1 MRSRWV
7 ACAAVALVALV
18 AGVGQA
24 FLWSAIAPR
33 QRWIVY
39 RPDPSRFAQGH
50 NFAPLPTE
58 NVDRFTAIGMFAMMS
73 LVIGV
78 VIGTAAWQIRFAR
91 GLSMLLSA
99 GIGCAVG
106 SSVAL
111 WLGPRLAGG
120 VLPAVLAGQGVDHDQ
135 MVTMPPSIS
144 WTSVVVAPLFAVAVY
159 TVTAAWHP
167 DPGLGGASG
176 RQLEEPFTAPIPAVG
191 QAPAN

>member
-7 ACAAVALVALV
+7 ACAVVAVVAV
-18 AGVGQA
+18 IAGVGQA

-39 RPDPSRFAQGH
+39 RPDPSRFPDGH
-50 NFAPLPTE
+50 NFASLPTE

-99 GIGCAVG
+99 GSGCAVG

-111 WLGPRLAGG
+111 WLGSRLSGG
-120 VLPAVLAGQGVDHDQ
+120 VLPAVLAKQGVDHDQ
-135 MVTMPPSIS
+135 IVTMPPGIS
-144 WTSVVVAPLFAVAVY
+144 WTSLVIAPLFAVAVY
-159 TVTAAWHP
+159 TVIAAWHP
-167 DPGLGGASG
+167 EPGLGGAPR
-176 RQLEEPFTAPIPAVG
+176 RQPEEPVTVHITSVG
-191 QAPAN
+191 HSPAN